1 MTNSPRVFET
11 TPAPVVDRVQGAK
24 TGGQDAHSVESAAN
38 LDLPA
43 YTRRQFIGGVLL
55 ATASATLARAAT
67 APGPWQIGCYTR
79 PWGKYDYRVALDGI
93 AEAGFKFAGIMTAKG
108 GWLVTA
114 DTPPEHV
121 AAIAAE
127 AKSRGL
133 GIGSLSGGNFMLND
147 RLDDGIARLQRLIDR
162 AVICGCHSL
171 LIGGTAQPELAGNYY
186 KVVAKC
192 CDYAAAQ
199 GVRLSIKPHGPANA
213 TGAAC
218 RQLIQQV
225 GHKNFG
231 LCYDPGNIL
240 YYSDGKIDP
249 VDDAAAAA
257 GLMFGLCVKDYR
269 APKDVMV
276 TPGTGQVDFPKVF
289 AHLRR
294 GGFTRGPLIVNG
306 LAPGDAAQL
315 TAEARKARHFVTLLV
330 G

>member
-43 YTRRQFIGGVLL
+43 YTRRRFIGGVLL

-67 APGPWQIGCYTR
+67 APGPWQIGCSTR

-133 GIGSLSGGNFMLND
+133 GIGCGQCHPNRWLGD
-147 RLDDGIARLQRLIDR
+147 RR
-162 AVICGCHSL
+162 AG
-171 LIGGTAQPELAGNYY
+171 
-186 KVVAKC
+186 
-192 CDYAAAQ
+192 
-199 GVRLSIKPHGPANA
+199 
-213 TGAAC
+213 
-218 RQLIQQV
+218 
-225 GHKNFG
+225 
-231 LCYDPGNIL
+231 
-240 YYSDGKIDP
+240 SD
-249 VDDAAAAA
+249 
-257 GLMFGLCVKDYR
+257 
-269 APKDVMV
+269 
-276 TPGTGQVDFPKVF
+276 Q
-289 AHLRR
+289 
-294 GGFTRGPLIVNG
+294 
-306 LAPGDAAQL
+306 
-315 TAEARKARHFVTLLV
+315 
-330 G
+330 

>member
-1 MTNSPRVFET
+1 MTTSSRVFQT
-11 TPAPVVDRVQGAK
+11 FPAEGLAPAHRDKA
-24 TGGQDAHSVESAAN
+24 GGRDADAVEAAA
-38 LDLPA
+38 DLGLPT

-55 ATASATLARAAT
+55 ATASATFARAAA
-67 APGPWQIGCYTR
+67 APGAWQIGCYTR

-93 AEAGFKFAGIMTAKG
+93 AAAGFKFAGIMTAKG

-127 AKSRGL
+127 VKSRGL
-133 GIGSLSGGNFMLND
+133 RVGSLSGGNFMLND

-162 AVICGCHSL
+162 AVICGCPSL
-171 LIGGTAQPELAGNYY
+171 LIGGTARPELADNYY
-186 KVVAKC
+186 KVVARC
-192 CDYAAAQ
+192 CDYAAAH
-199 GVRLSIKPHGPANA
+199 GVSLSIKPHGPANA

-240 YYSDGKIDP
+240 YYSDGKLDP
-249 VDDAAAAA
+249 VDDSAAAD
-257 GLMFGLCVKDYR
+257 GLMFGMCVKDYR
-269 APKDVMV
+269 APKDVML

-289 AHLRR
+289 ARLRR
-294 GGFTRGPLIVNG
+294 GGFTRGPLIVEG
-306 LAPGDAAQL
+306 LTPGDAAQL
-315 TAEARKARHFVTLLV
+315 TAEARKARQFVTALV
-330 G
+330 S